1 MSISVE
7 TLKDALDSAKND
19 DTAVVRSVSSLN
31 QLSKD
36 HASWDQG
43 TQACKDLA
51 DALRTASLRSPL
63 GDSGIIEN
71 LAGLLNEASGK
82 QLHFQIQALRVLGNL
97 CFDHE
102 NNRKRVKDAGIV
114 PTVAAYLTQNA
125 PSDLVRTVCGFYLNS
140 SMDYAPIQNE
150 IAECGAAK
158 SLVDLIVPEKEDD
171 GSITMAIKVLDNMVA
186 EETARKIISTA
197 STVATYI
204 AMIEH
209 LYKSEEYV
217 DELDNLEN
225 LADTL
230 LQLIMD
236 DDHLQNE
243 LVDMGALDF
252 LLDFLEN
259 TDIETQE
266 KDDKE
271 KLEEVRKTMSKITIY
286 ATSTDAKMDEL
297 YNNRHLLS
305 RFLDMAKS
313 KSEVV
318 HQCAVYILG
327 NLARTDQHCIELV
340 EKYNLSKLLLDLYQT
355 TENAT
360 FQYAILGCLKHLCL
374 PVSNKDIIGNDECIR
389 ILSPAIDE
397 SKDMLK
403 RNQFLTIGI
412 LKLLCAG
419 NYNNAKRIIQENNTL
434 SLVTGFLKRVD
445 DVAAKSEATRVL
457 TNLVKTVWV
466 QNNNNDLRMQVME
479 AHILEPIIELVR
491 TSTFAVL
498 KNDGIMALTLIF
510 SESSDSATTKKALSI
525 ITADPPLPV
534 IATQEQE
541 EGEEQKE
548 HESRSFL
555 QVLIDDICVESNEI
569 PVQIKCNACVLLCKV
584 VESAKKQDDLQV
596 VESIKTIASDRLE
609 RIQDNSDLR
618 KYATTLIKA
627 LQQK

>member
-1 MSISVE
+1 MSILVE
-7 TLKDALDSAKND
+7 SLKDALDSVKND
-19 DTAVVRSVSSLN
+19 DTVVASVNSLN

-36 HASWDQG
+36 HSSWDKG
-43 TQACKDLA
+43 TQACKYLA

-114 PTVAAYLTQNA
+114 PTVATYLTQNA
-125 PSDLVRTVCGFYLNS
+125 PSDLIRTVCGFYLNS

-158 SLVDLIVPEKEDD
+158 SLVDLIVPGKEDD

-186 EETARKIISTA
+186 EETARKVISTP
-197 STVATYI
+197 STVTAYI

-209 LYKSEEYV
+209 LYRSEEYV
-217 DELDNLEN
+217 EELDNVEN

-243 LVDMGALDF
+243 IVDMGALDF
-252 LLDFLEN
+252 LLDFLES
-259 TDIETQE
+259 TDIEMQE
-266 KDDKE
+266 KDEKE
-271 KLEEVRKTMSKITIY
+271 KLEEIRKTMSKITIY
-286 ATSTDAKMDEL
+286 ATSTDSKMDEL
-297 YNNRHLLS
+297 YTNRHLLS

-340 EKYNLSKLLLDLYQT
+340 EKYSLSKLLLDLYQT

-374 PVSNKDIIGNDECIR
+374 PMSNKDIIGNDDCIR
-389 ILSPAIDE
+389 ILSPALDE

-412 LKLLCAG
+412 IKLLCAG
-419 NYNNAKRIIQENNTL
+419 NYNNTKRIIQENSTL
-434 SLVTGFLKRVD
+434 SLVTRFLKRVD
-445 DVAAKSEATRVL
+445 DIAAKSEATRVL

-466 QNNNNDLRMQVME
+466 QNNNNDLRMQLTE
-479 AHILEPIIELVR
+479 AHIMEPITELVR
-491 TSTFAVL
+491 TSKFAVL

-510 SESSDSATTKKALSI
+510 SESSESATTKKALSVI
-525 ITADPPLPV
+525 AADPPQPT
-534 IATQEQE
+534 IAATQEQE
-541 EGEEQKE
+541 EAEEQKE

-584 VESAKKQDDLQV
+584 AESAKRENDLQV
-596 VESIKTIASDRLE
+596 IEYINSIASDRLE
-609 RIQDNSDLR
+609 SIQDNSDLH
-618 KYATTLIKA
+618 KYVTTLSKA
-627 LQQK
+627 LRQ